1 MAKIIVNLDLRD
13 LEQMLG
19 KDSEAM
25 IEVASSVVQQFAERH
40 LKAIANDVIVE
51 KAAKAAKA
59 YTESEFTKL
68 VGKLTQRGWDYG
80 FTPSDALNKA
90 LQNQAR
96 TAVAKATE
104 GFIAAAVEERMEQI
118 QSIIDQRTSHLTLAA
133 IDEAVKRRLTR
144 AAKS

>member
-1 MAKIIVNLDLRD
+1 MAKLVVNLNLKD
-13 LEQMLG
+13 LETLLG

-25 IEVASSVVQQFAERH
+25 VEVATSVVQQFANRH

-51 KAAKAAKA
+51 NAAKAAKA

-68 VGKLTQRGWDYG
+68 VGKLTRRGWDYG

-90 LQNQAR
+90 LQNQAK

-104 GFIAAAVEERMEQI
+104 GFIATAVEERMEQI
-118 QSIIDQRTSHLTLAA
+118 QSIIDQRTSYLTLAA
-133 IDEAVKRRLTR
+133 IDEAVKERLAR
-144 AAKS
+144 AARS